1 MSTSNKPN
9 AAVISSL
16 VERRIFRVR
25 GHKVMIDSDLAQLYD
40 VSTGDFNRAVRR
52 NAERFPPSFMFELTK
67 DEWASLRCQIGISN
81 DSKRGGRRYA
91 PLVFTEHGVAML
103 SSILNSSRAIQ
114 VNILIIE
121 TFVRL
126 RELTTGNE
134 QILRRLDVLEQKTVS
149 HDAQLKQVF
158 QALRDLLTPPAAH
171 PKRRIGIR
179 TNKNEAD

>member
-1 MSTSNKPN
+1 
-9 AAVISSL
+9 
-16 VERRIFRVR
+16 
-25 GHKVMIDSDLAQLYD
+25 MIDSDLAQLYD
-40 VSTGDFNRAVRR
+40 VPTGDFNRAVRR

-81 DSKRGGRRYA
+81 DVGRGGRRYA

-103 SSILNSSRAIQ
+103 SSILNSPRAIQ

-126 RELTTGNE
+126 RELTNGN
-134 QILRRLDVLEQKTVS
+134 QRILRRLDLLEQKTVG
-149 HDAQLKQVF
+149 HDAHLKQVF
-158 QALRDLLTPPAAH
+158 QALRELLAPPAPS

-179 TNKNEAD
+179 ASKNDGE